1 MVMRFYSPD
10 CFGPENSVGYL
21 AKRIN
26 QASIAGI
33 APLLEAEGL
42 TYVQWTALVAIFFGF
57 GTTNAGLA
65 RHLGHDAGATTRLL
79 DGMEAKGWVSRTR
92 DGADR
97 RVVNLAL
104 TPAGSNVAIAGRTA
118 VTQWWNDRLEG
129 WEREDVEQL
138 IGLLQRLHRELEP
151 CA

>member
-1 MVMRFYSPD
+1 MRFYSPD
-10 CFGPENSVGYL
+10 CFGPDNSVGYL
-21 AKRIN
+21 SKRIN
-26 QASIAGI
+26 QAAIAGM

-65 RHLGHDAGATTRLL
+65 RHMGHDAGATTRLL
-79 DGMEAKGWVSRTR
+79 AGMEAKGWVLRTR
-92 DGADR
+92 NAADR

-104 TPAGSNVAIAGRTA
+104 TPAGTEIAIAGRVA
-118 VTQWWNDRLEG
+118 VTQWWNDQLEG
-129 WEREDVEQL
+129 WERQDVEQL
-138 IGLLQRLHRELEP
+138 IALLQRLHRELEP